1 MSTADDRGG
10 QGAGAGG
17 RRLNLRWPAEAIWEA
32 VAPAWPDFSVEIL
45 PEIDSSNSEL
55 LRRARAGRTEP
66 TLLVAEHQTAG
77 RGRQG
82 KPWQSQRD
90 VRAGDALS
98 FSLGLPLRL
107 ADWSGLSLAVG
118 VAVAG
123 ALHPAIGIKWPNDL
137 WVEGRKLAGILI
149 ETAGL
154 PGQQG
159 PGAARYAVIGV
170 GINVLPRAADGLATA
185 PACVRELLP
194 ALDAPG
200 VLGRVAPAL
209 AQALQRFEAQGFE
222 PFRAAFDARDVLR
235 GRHVD
240 LSDGRHGVA
249 AGVAAGGGLLVR
261 LAGPGQDAAAMITVT
276 SADISVRPA
285 G

>member
-1 MSTADDRGG
+1 MSAAPGRLPA
-10 QGAGAGG
+10 QG
-17 RRLNLRWPAEAIWEA
+17 LHLRWPAEDIWQA

-90 VRAGDALS
+90 VRAGDALA
-98 FSLGLPLRL
+98 FSLGLSLRL

-118 VAVAG
+118 VAVAR
-123 ALHPAIGIKWPNDL
+123 ALHPAIRIKWPNDL
-137 WVEGRKLAGILI
+137 WVDGRKLAGILI

-154 PGQQG
+154 PGPQG
-159 PGAARYAVIGV
+159 PGAARYAVIGI
-170 GINVLPRAADGLATA
+170 GINVLPRAADGLATP
-185 PACVRELLP
+185 PACARELLP
-194 ALDAPG
+194 DIDAPA
-200 VLGRVAPAL
+200 VLGRMAPAL
-209 AQALQRFEAQGFE
+209 AAALQRFEAEGF
-222 PFRAAFDARDVLR
+222 AAFRDDFAALDLLR
-235 GRHVD
+235 GRAVN

-249 AGVAAGGGLLVR
+249 LGVGDDGGLRVQV
-261 LAGPGQDAAAMITVT
+261 AGEPEPVHVT

-285 G
+285 A